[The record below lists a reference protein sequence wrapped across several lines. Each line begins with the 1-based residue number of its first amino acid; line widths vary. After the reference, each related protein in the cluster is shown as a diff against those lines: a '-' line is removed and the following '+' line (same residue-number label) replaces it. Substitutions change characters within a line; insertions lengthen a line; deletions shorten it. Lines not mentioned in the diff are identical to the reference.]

1 MSLPKIQYP
10 IFELTLPSNKE
21 IVKFRPFTVKE
32 EKLLLI
38 SQESEDQ
45 KERMRAMRQIV
56 NNCCFDLSQDI
67 GLLPSFDLEYC
78 FLKIRSKSVGNIVE
92 LKYRDLTDNKIY
104 NFEVDLDELE
114 VTFTEN
120 HKTTIKIND
129 DLGVVM
135 RYPTIEIIND
145 IKTDLSNP
153 ESVFEVIKKCVATIY
168 DADDVYDT
176 KDYTDKEIADFIES
190 IPAKAFEDI
199 GDFFVTLPVLTHE
212 LHYKD
217 SDGTDKTITLQGID
231 DFFQ

>member
-21 IVKFRPFTVKE
+21 TVTYRPFTVKE

-38 SQESEDQ
+38 SQESEEQ
-45 KERMRAMRQIV
+45 KERIRAMRQIV
-56 NNCCFDLSQDI
+56 NNCCFNLSQDI

-114 VTFTEN
+114 VAFNEN
-120 HKTTIKIND
+120 HKTSIKIND
-129 DLGVVM
+129 DLGIIM
-135 RYPTIEIIND
+135 KYPTVELLNS
-145 IKTDLSNP
+145 IKTDIEDP
-153 ESVFEVIKKCVATIY
+153 ETVFEVIKKCVATIY
-168 DADDVYDT
+168 DEDNTYDT
-176 KDYTDKEIADFIES
+176 KDYTNEEITEFVES

-199 GDFFVTLPVLTHE
+199 TEFFETIPVLKHE

>member
-21 IVKFRPFTVKE
+21 TVTYRPFTVKE

-38 SQESEDQ
+38 SQESEEQ
-45 KERMRAMRQIV
+45 KERIRAMRQIV
-56 NNCCFDLSQDI
+56 NNCCFNLSQDI

-92 LKYRDLTDNKIY
+92 LNYRDLTDNKIY

-114 VTFTEN
+114 VAFNEN
-120 HKTTIKIND
+120 HKTSIKIND
-129 DLGVVM
+129 DLGIIM
-135 RYPTIEIIND
+135 KYPTVELLNS
-145 IKTDLSNP
+145 IKTDIEDP
-153 ESVFEVIKKCVATIY
+153 ETVFEVIKKCVATIY
-168 DADDVYDT
+168 DEDNTYDT
-176 KDYTDKEIADFIES
+176 KDYTNEEITEFVES

-199 GDFFVTLPVLTHE
+199 TEFFETIPVLKHE

>member
-10 IFELTLPSNKE
+10 IFELTLPSSKE
-21 IVKFRPFTVKE
+21 TVKYRPFTVKE

-45 KERMRAMRQIV
+45 KERIRAMRQIV
-56 NNCCFDLSQDI
+56 NNCCFNLSQDI

-114 VTFTEN
+114 VTFSDDHN
-120 HKTTIKIND
+120 STIKIND
-129 DLGVVM
+129 TLGIVM
-135 RYPTIEIIND
+135 KYPTVELLNS
-145 IKTDLSNP
+145 IKTDIEDP
-153 ESVFEVIKKCVATIY
+153 ETVFEVIKKCVATIY
-168 DADDVYDT
+168 DEDNTYDT
-176 KDYTDKEIADFIES
+176 KDYTDKEIAEFVES
-190 IPAKAFEDI
+190 IPAKAFEEI
-199 GDFFVTLPVLTHE
+199 TKFFETIPVLKHE

>member
-21 IVKFRPFTVKE
+21 TVTYRPFTVKE

-45 KERMRAMRQIV
+45 KERIRAMRQIV
-56 NNCCFDLSQDI
+56 NNCCFNLSQDI

-114 VTFTEN
+114 VAFNEN
-120 HKTTIKIND
+120 HKTSIKIND
-129 DLGVVM
+129 DLGIIM
-135 RYPTIEIIND
+135 KYPTVELLNS
-145 IKTDLSNP
+145 IKTDIEDP
-153 ESVFEVIKKCVATIY
+153 ETVFEVIKKCVATIY
-168 DADDVYDT
+168 DEDNTYDT
-176 KDYTDKEIADFIES
+176 KDYTNEEITEFVES
-190 IPAKAFEDI
+190 IPAKAFDDI
-199 GDFFVTLPVLTHE
+199 TEFFETIPVLKHE

-231 DFFQ
+231 DFF

>member
-21 IVKFRPFTVKE
+21 TVTYRPFTVKE

-45 KERMRAMRQIV
+45 KERIRAMRQIV
-56 NNCCFDLSQDI
+56 NNCCFNLSQDI

-92 LKYRDLTDNKIY
+92 LNYRDLTDNKIY

-114 VTFTEN
+114 VAFNEN
-120 HKTTIKIND
+120 HKTSIKIND
-129 DLGVVM
+129 DLGIIM
-135 RYPTIEIIND
+135 KYPTVELLNS
-145 IKTDLSNP
+145 IKTDIEDP
-153 ESVFEVIKKCVATIY
+153 ETVFEVIKKCVATIY
-168 DADDVYDT
+168 DEDNTYDT
-176 KDYTDKEIADFIES
+176 KDYTNEEITEFVES

-199 GDFFVTLPVLTHE
+199 TEFFETIPVLKHE

-231 DFFQ
+231 DFF

>member
-10 IFELTLPSNKE
+10 IFELTLPSSKE
-21 IVKFRPFTVKE
+21 TVKYRPFTVKE

-45 KERMRAMRQIV
+45 KERIRAMRQIV

-114 VTFTEN
+114 VTFSDDHN
-120 HKTTIKIND
+120 STIKIND
-129 DLGVVM
+129 TLGIVM
-135 RYPTIEIIND
+135 KYPTVELLNS
-145 IKTDLSNP
+145 IKTDIEDP
-153 ESVFEVIKKCVATIY
+153 ETVFEVIKKCVATIY
-168 DADDVYDT
+168 DEDNTYDT
-176 KDYTDKEIADFIES
+176 KDYTDKEIAEFVES

-199 GDFFVTLPVLTHE
+199 TKFFETIPVLKHE

-217 SDGTDKTITLQGID
+217 SEGTDKTITLQGID

>member
-21 IVKFRPFTVKE
+21 TVTYRPFTVKE

-45 KERMRAMRQIV
+45 KERIRAMRQIV
-56 NNCCFDLSQDI
+56 NNCCFNLSQDI

-114 VTFTEN
+114 VAFNEN
-120 HKTTIKIND
+120 HKTSIKIND
-129 DLGVVM
+129 DLGIIM
-135 RYPTIEIIND
+135 KYPTVELLNS
-145 IKTDLSNP
+145 IKTDIEDS
-153 ESVFEVIKKCVATIY
+153 ETVFEVIKKCVATIY
-168 DADDVYDT
+168 DEDNTYDT
-176 KDYTDKEIADFIES
+176 KDYTNEEITEFVES

-199 GDFFVTLPVLTHE
+199 TEFFETIPVLKHE

>member
-21 IVKFRPFTVKE
+21 TVTYRPFTVKE

-38 SQESEDQ
+38 SQESEEQ
-45 KERMRAMRQIV
+45 KERIRAMRQIV
-56 NNCCFDLSQDI
+56 NNCCFNLSQDI

-92 LKYRDLTDNKIY
+92 LNYRDLTDNKIY

-114 VTFTEN
+114 VAFNEN
-120 HKTTIKIND
+120 HKTSIKIND
-129 DLGVVM
+129 DLGIIM
-135 RYPTIEIIND
+135 KYPTVELLNN
-145 IKTDLSNP
+145 IKTDIEDP
-153 ESVFEVIKKCVATIY
+153 ETVFEVIKKCVATIY
-168 DADDVYDT
+168 DEDNTYDT
-176 KDYTDKEIADFIES
+176 KDYTNEEITEFVES

-199 GDFFVTLPVLTHE
+199 TEFFETIPVLKHE

-231 DFFQ
+231 DFF

>member
-21 IVKFRPFTVKE
+21 TVTYRPFTVKE

-38 SQESEDQ
+38 SQESEEQ
-45 KERMRAMRQIV
+45 KERIRAMRQIV
-56 NNCCFDLSQDI
+56 NNCCFNLSQDI

-114 VTFTEN
+114 VTFNEN
-120 HKTTIKIND
+120 HKTAIKIND
-129 DLGVVM
+129 DLGIIM
-135 RYPTIEIIND
+135 KYPTVELLNS
-145 IKTDLSNP
+145 IKTDIEDP
-153 ESVFEVIKKCVATIY
+153 ETVFEVIKKCVATIY
-168 DADDVYDT
+168 DEDNTYDT
-176 KDYTDKEIADFIES
+176 KDYTNEEIAEFVES

-199 GDFFVTLPVLTHE
+199 TEFFETIPVLKHE

>member
-21 IVKFRPFTVKE
+21 TVTYRPFTVKE

-38 SQESEDQ
+38 SQESEEQ
-45 KERMRAMRQIV
+45 KERIRAMRQIV
-56 NNCCFDLSQDI
+56 NNCCFNLSQDI

-114 VTFTEN
+114 VAFNEN
-120 HKTTIKIND
+120 HKTSIKIND
-129 DLGVVM
+129 DLGIIM
-135 RYPTIEIIND
+135 KYPTVELLNS
-145 IKTDLSNP
+145 IKTDIEDS
-153 ESVFEVIKKCVATIY
+153 ETVFEVIKKCVATIY
-168 DADDVYDT
+168 DEDNTYDT
-176 KDYTDKEIADFIES
+176 KDYTNEEITEFVES

-199 GDFFVTLPVLTHE
+199 TEFFETIPVLKHE

-231 DFFQ
+231 DFF

>member
-21 IVKFRPFTVKE
+21 TVTYRPFTVKE

-38 SQESEDQ
+38 SQESEEQ
-45 KERMRAMRQIV
+45 KERIRAMRQIV
-56 NNCCFDLSQDI
+56 NNCCFNLSQDI

-92 LKYRDLTDNKIY
+92 LNYRDLTDNKIY

-114 VTFTEN
+114 VAFNEN
-120 HKTTIKIND
+120 HKTSIKIND
-129 DLGVVM
+129 DLGIIM
-135 RYPTIEIIND
+135 KYPTVELLNS
-145 IKTDLSNP
+145 IKTDIEDP
-153 ESVFEVIKKCVATIY
+153 ETVFEVIKKCVATIY
-168 DADDVYDT
+168 DEDSTYDT
-176 KDYTDKEIADFIES
+176 KDYTNEEITEFVES

-199 GDFFVTLPVLTHE
+199 TEFFETIPVLKHE

>member
-21 IVKFRPFTVKE
+21 TVTYRPFTVKE

-38 SQESEDQ
+38 SQESEEQ
-45 KERMRAMRQIV
+45 KERIRAMRQIV
-56 NNCCFDLSQDI
+56 NNCCFNLSQDI

-92 LKYRDLTDNKIY
+92 LNYRDLTDNKIY

-114 VTFTEN
+114 VAFNEN
-120 HKTTIKIND
+120 HKTSIKIND
-129 DLGVVM
+129 DLGIIM
-135 RYPTIEIIND
+135 KYPTVELLNN
-145 IKTDLSNP
+145 IKTDIEDP
-153 ESVFEVIKKCVATIY
+153 ETVFEVIKKCVATIY
-168 DADDVYDT
+168 DEDNTYDT
-176 KDYTDKEIADFIES
+176 KDYTNEEITEFVES

-199 GDFFVTLPVLTHE
+199 TEFFETIPVLKHE

>member
-21 IVKFRPFTVKE
+21 TVTYRPFTVKE

-45 KERMRAMRQIV
+45 KERIRAMRQIV
-56 NNCCFDLSQDI
+56 NNCCFNLSQDI

-114 VTFTEN
+114 VAFNEN
-120 HKTTIKIND
+120 HKTSIKIND
-129 DLGVVM
+129 DLGIIM
-135 RYPTIEIIND
+135 KYPTVELLNS
-145 IKTDLSNP
+145 IKTDIEDP
-153 ESVFEVIKKCVATIY
+153 ETVFEVIKKCVATIY
-168 DADDVYDT
+168 DEDNTYDT
-176 KDYTDKEIADFIES
+176 KDYTNEEITEFVES
-190 IPAKAFEDI
+190 IPAKAFDDI
-199 GDFFVTLPVLTHE
+199 TEFFETIPVLKHE

>member
-21 IVKFRPFTVKE
+21 TVTYRPFTVKE

-38 SQESEDQ
+38 SQESEEQ
-45 KERMRAMRQIV
+45 KERIRAMRQIV
-56 NNCCFDLSQDI
+56 NNCCFNLSQDI

-92 LKYRDLTDNKIY
+92 LNYRDLTDNKIY

-114 VTFTEN
+114 VAFNEN
-120 HKTTIKIND
+120 HKTSIKIND
-129 DLGVVM
+129 DLGIIM
-135 RYPTIEIIND
+135 KYPTVELLNS
-145 IKTDLSNP
+145 IKTDIEDP
-153 ESVFEVIKKCVATIY
+153 ETVFEVIKKCVATIY
-168 DADDVYDT
+168 DEDNTYDT
-176 KDYTDKEIADFIES
+176 KDYTNEEITEFVES

-199 GDFFVTLPVLTHE
+199 TEFFETIPVLKHE

-231 DFFQ
+231 DFF

>member
-21 IVKFRPFTVKE
+21 TVTYRPFTVKE

-45 KERMRAMRQIV
+45 KERIRAMRQIV
-56 NNCCFDLSQDI
+56 NNCCFNLSQDI

-114 VTFTEN
+114 VAFNEN
-120 HKTTIKIND
+120 HKTSIKIND
-129 DLGVVM
+129 DLGIIM
-135 RYPTIEIIND
+135 KYPTVELLNS
-145 IKTDLSNP
+145 IKTDIEDP
-153 ESVFEVIKKCVATIY
+153 ETVFEVIKKCVATIY
-168 DADDVYDT
+168 DEDNTYDT
-176 KDYTDKEIADFIES
+176 KDYTNEEITEFVES

-199 GDFFVTLPVLTHE
+199 TEFFETIPVLKHE

>member
-21 IVKFRPFTVKE
+21 TVTYRPFTVKE

-38 SQESEDQ
+38 SQESEEQ
-45 KERMRAMRQIV
+45 KERIRAMRQIV
-56 NNCCFDLSQDI
+56 NNCCFNLSQDI

-114 VTFTEN
+114 VAFNEN
-120 HKTTIKIND
+120 HKTSIKIND
-129 DLGVVM
+129 DLGIIM
-135 RYPTIEIIND
+135 KYPTVELLNS
-145 IKTDLSNP
+145 IKTDIEDP
-153 ESVFEVIKKCVATIY
+153 ETVFEVIKKCVATIY
-168 DADDVYDT
+168 DEDNTYDT
-176 KDYTDKEIADFIES
+176 KDYTNEEITEFVES

-199 GDFFVTLPVLTHE
+199 TEFFETIPVLKHE

-231 DFFQ
+231 DFF